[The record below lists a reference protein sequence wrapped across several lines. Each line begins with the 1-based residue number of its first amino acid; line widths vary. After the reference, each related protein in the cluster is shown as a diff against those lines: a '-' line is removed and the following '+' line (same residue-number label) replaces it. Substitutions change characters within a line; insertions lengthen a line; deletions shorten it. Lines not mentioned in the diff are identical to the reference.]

1 MAHISTWQLQ
11 RKLVPAEM
19 EEPELDPIK
28 NSSKRRKTEKSASAK
43 VKAHNQKK
51 LRRKN
56 PDINVGNE
64 ADKQLKSCHQCHRSE
79 RDRVVECKK
88 CQSKKYC
95 VTCMTKW
102 YPNVSEEEFIKA
114 CPFCRKN
121 CNCKACLR
129 DYSPKVMQ
137 GYSCSKPD
145 QIRYSKHIIQKV
157 LAFVKRLNADQLR
170 EKLIEAKVLKLIF
183 LCSDKCGAY
192 IFDLYRSC
200 ECGYDL
206 CLVCCQD
213 LREGNMGMKSGW
225 KFSIDGSIHCP
236 PIYIGGCNEGILE
249 LKRIMPVDWVVNI
262 LEKAQEIYKINTSDD
277 IDIHQT
283 STKCGMCC
291 YDSEANEENSNGCYL
306 YSLSAKD
313 IQPQQDMQH
322 FQLHWSKGE
331 PIVVND
337 VLSTSSGLSWEPM
350 VLWRAFRDITKNSNR
365 SHTCEVN
372 AIDCFDWKKVSV
384 DLHKFFR
391 GYSEG
396 GFKKEILKLE
406 DWQPS
411 CLSEGEWPRH
421 FVEFIGCL
429 PFKDYTH
436 PKNGYLNV
444 AVKLPDLS
452 SKPDMGPRMD
462 IAYGNSVTKL
472 HYDKSDT
479 VNVLTHTESPILAST
494 KLNNTKMAKHQDEA
508 LVCEEEGALWDIF
521 RRQDIPKLEK
531 YLWNHSSDLMHADC
545 LAFEKIVH
553 PIHDRIFYLN
563 IEHKRKLK
571 EELGIEPWSFKQKLG
586 DAVFIPAGCPY
597 QVRNLKSSTKIELNF
612 VSPESLGECIRLQ
625 HELRMLPNNH
635 RAKQNKL
642 NIGKMMLYALDHA
655 MMDLAGVSDS
665 NNPIDDLKVPETSK
679 DDHANNFNNS
689 NGWVNDTESGD
700 DSDQTSSNEWLTD
713 HTHEAS
719 RTLMPDE
726 GLWRG
731 NVVGLEV
738 KKLLEAVEH
747 QYPNTFQ
754 GVQIRAKEMW
764 ISILKE
770 FHAVIKSFLETSVDA
785 VAEDRLANLREDLKE
800 FERFGFDLS
809 WAHKRID
816 MVEKLKFGN
825 EPLQQE
831 LMALKESLEP
841 LKERLGGRWKQF
853 VEAQEMLKVAQLE
866 YDNASDALKKKAREV
881 AHKFGDEY
889 DQVLKGHLGFGIL
902 QGY

>member
-19 EEPELDPIK
+19 EEPKLDPIK
-28 NSSKRRKTEKSASAK
+28 NSRKRRKTEKSASTK
-43 VKAHNQKK
+43 
-51 LRRKN
+51 
-56 PDINVGNE
+56 VGNG

-79 RDRVVECKK
+79 RDHVVE
-88 CQSKKYC
+88 
-95 VTCMTKW
+95 
-102 YPNVSEEEFIKA
+102 YPKISEEEFIKA

-129 DYSPKVMQ
+129 GYSPKVMQ

-145 QIRYSKHIIQKV
+145 KIQYSEHIIQKV
-157 LAFVKRLNADQLR
+157 LAFVKRLNADQLG
-170 EKLIEAKVLKLIF
+170 EKLIEAKVKGLSLSYLQLQDAECEVLELIF
-183 LCSDKCGAY
+183 LFNDKCGAY

-200 ECGYDL
+200 ECGNDL

-225 KFSIDGSIHCP
+225 KFSIDGSINCP

-249 LKRIMPVDWVVNI
+249 LKRIMPVDWVVNM

-291 YDSEANEENSNGCYL
+291 YDFEANEENSNGYYL

-350 VLWRAFRDITKNSNR
+350 VLWRAFRDITKNNNR

-411 CLSEGEWPRH
+411 CLSEGEWLRY
-421 FVEFIGCL
+421 FVEFISCL

-436 PKNGYLNV
+436 PKTGYLNV

-452 SKPDMGPRMD
+452 SKPDMSPRMD

-479 VNVLTHTESPILAST
+479 VNVLTHTGSHILAST
-494 KLNNTKMAKHQDEA
+494 KLNNTKMVKHQDEA

-521 RRQDIPKLEK
+521 RRQDI
-531 YLWNHSSDLMHADC
+531 
-545 LAFEKIVH
+545 VH
-553 PIHDRIFYLN
+553 PIHDWIFYLN

-586 DAVFIPAGCPY
+586 DAVFIPA
-597 QVRNLKSSTKIELNF
+597 VSSTKIELNF

-625 HELRMLPNNH
+625 HEFRMLPNNH
-635 RAKQNKL
+635 RTKQNKL

-655 MMDLAGVSDS
+655 MMDLAGFSDS
-665 NNPIDDLKVPETSK
+665 NNPIYDLKVHETS
-679 DDHANNFNNS
+679 N
-689 NGWVNDTESGD
+689 
-700 DSDQTSSNEWLTD
+700 
-713 HTHEAS
+713 AS
-719 RTLMPDE
+719 RKLMPDE
-726 GLWRG
+726 GLCRG
-731 NVVGLEV
+731 NVVGTEV

-747 QYPNTFQ
+747 QYPDTFQ

-764 ISILKE
+764 ISILRE
-770 FHAVIKSFLETSVDA
+770 FHVVIKSFLETSVGEL
-785 VAEDRLANLREDLKE
+785 AEDRFGRILNLR
-800 FERFGFDLS
+800 
-809 WAHKRID
+809 
-816 MVEKLKFGN
+816 
-825 EPLQQE
+825 
-831 LMALKESLEP
+831 EP
-841 LKERLGGRWKQF
+841 LKERLCGRWKQF